1 MEDIIGE
8 LLVQQIKERRITV
21 RALYHQME
29 VQYEKDPRLRWI
41 SMTTLER
48 RLQNPNS
55 ITDEELVLMRESVK
69 NLISGAEWIH
79 IQRNITERMRYK
91 YARSIDAAIS
101 NGFALSTQIRDYNN
115 TGDDKEYVL
124 NVLTFYKTAPDH
136 IKKWWL
142 THLETYLNL
151 PNLAKASI
159 MCSAYIGRSLEKS
172 CEYTDKVNKFLN
184 YFPFFQGINILS
196 AFNNNDLGLLGKV
209 MSLASDVLEDK
220 AIPSDYRRYALDKES
235 IGGFGITQ
243 TRFDEFEEGF
253 CRLAVSYKAAITD
266 YDVSYKDFIHEC
278 CFVLFVEKVE
288 WLLALATAIFIYRY
302 NQECTY
308 NLRREYHPRGCT
320 GFKFTDKELDYL
332 CELLYVIDH

>member
-220 AIPSDYRRYALDKES
+220 AIP
-235 IGGFGITQ
+235 
-243 TRFDEFEEGF
+243 GF